1 LVAAIDA
8 VQGGHTFFTPRFAE
22 SILKGYLSS
31 EAGKEATAKLT
42 ERERTGV
49 HLLSNELAITLSHR
63 LRRPRIFH
71 KVAKYL
77 TVAVAV
83 VVVMAAWFAFNGTPD
98 QVLSVTDRLFVSF
111 GLRPAQAPTF
121 NGNPNTKVWE
131 DLHTALYY
139 CPGEKAYGKTSG
151 GRFTRQGDA
160 RQDHF
165 DPASH
170 SPCN

>member
-1 LVAAIDA
+1 
-8 VQGGHTFFTPRFAE
+8 
-22 SILKGYLSS
+22 
-31 EAGKEATAKLT
+31 
-42 ERERTGV
+42 
-49 HLLSNELAITLSHR
+49 LSNELAITLGHR
-63 LRRPRIFH
+63 LRGPRIFH
-71 KVAKYL
+71 NPAKYL

-83 VVVMAAWFAFNGTPD
+83 VVIVAGWFAFNGTPD
-98 QVLSVTDRLFVSF
+98 QVLSVTDRLLVSL

-121 NGNPNTKVWE
+121 NGNPDAKVWE

-151 GRFTRQGDA
+151 GRFTRQRDA

-170 SPCN
+170 SACN